1 MSSVRK
7 SKVRGPKAAFSDF
20 EFFRIVVDFIGD
32 IANSLN
38 ALIALIQNL
47 INFGS

>member
-1 MSSVRK
+1 MSSVCK
-7 SKVRGPKAAFSDF
+7 TNVRGPKAAFSDF
-20 EFFRIVVDFIGD
+20 DFFRIVVDFIGD

-38 ALIALIQNL
+38 ALLALIQNI